1 VVTEDYVMKHAPKAK
16 AFWPVL
22 LVVLLTDCSTKEYV
36 EAELHA
42 RDMPQAVVGQVV
54 RLNLAY
60 NEGAA
65 FGLSFGAH
73 TQRVLGIVGIAVLG
87 LVLTAY
93 GHLEPRARWRA
104 VGLAMIAGGALGNLW
119 DRLWSPYGVVDF
131 IDIGVGSL
139 RFWTF
144 NVADMGITCGVLIL
158 LFTWGLSGQGRPQG
172 S

>member
-22 LVVLLTDCSTKEYV
+22 LVVLLTDCSTKEC
-36 EAELHA
+36 
-42 RDMPQAVVGQVV
+42 
-54 RLNLAY
+54 
-60 NEGAA
+60 AA